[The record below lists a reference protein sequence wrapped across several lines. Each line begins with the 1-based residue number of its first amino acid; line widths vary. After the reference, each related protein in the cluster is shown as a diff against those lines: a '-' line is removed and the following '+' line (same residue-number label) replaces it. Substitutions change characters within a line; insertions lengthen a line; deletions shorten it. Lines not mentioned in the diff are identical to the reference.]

1 VEADAAGC
9 NFLPHSY
16 LLFLSFCLILRP
28 TPSSFD
34 PQVTGAPSL
43 PVVGAALG
51 SSSPLEGKDLVLLV
65 LVLSRDGQTGFAV
78 ASGVHPGANMEQ
90 WHLLVNLGRHSMQ
103 KSKQKLIIL
112 LYCYVQ

>member
-1 VEADAAGC
+1 LQFSATLVPA
-9 NFLPHSY
+9 FPLILSY
-16 LLFLSFCLILRP
+16 LKSD
-28 TPSSFD
+28 TETYSSFD

-65 LVLSRDGQTGFAV
+65 LVLSRDGPTGFAV

-103 KSKQKLIIL
+103 KSKQILIIL
-112 LYCYVQ
+112 LYCYVH